1 MNIRVFLAYCVHI
14 FTATGACL
22 ALFAIAAIAR
32 HDFNVAFCLMG
43 VAVVID
49 GVDGFLARALKV
61 KQRVPQIDG
70 ALLDNLVDFLNYCLV
85 PAYFITESNLVPSA
99 WRSIMA
105 VLVIMA
111 CSYQF
116 TQRRAKTEDHFFT
129 GFPSYWNFVVYY
141 MYFWE
146 LGSVWNVLIMLFF
159 TISSFVPIK
168 YIYLSRLDN
177 FSPVKAWRVSMHA
190 LTMIWGLA
198 TLALMSSYLH
208 ASTMYQSIVGFTMAY
223 VIFYH
228 LLSVYKSLYP
238 RWFAPLNLLD

>member
-1 MNIRVFLAYCVHI
+1 MNFSILLAWSVHV
-14 FTATGACL
+14 FTASGACF
-22 ALFAIAAIAR
+22 ALFALRAIAQ
-32 HDFNVAFCLMG
+32 HDFKLAFCLMG
-43 VAVVID
+43 AAVVID
-49 GVDGFLARALKV
+49 GVDGFFARALKV
-61 KQRVPQIDG
+61 KTRVPQIDG

-85 PAYFITESNLVPSA
+85 PAYFIIESNLVPAA
-99 WRSIMA
+99 WRSILA

-141 MYFWE
+141 LYFWD
-146 LGSVWNVLIMLFF
+146 LGSVWNGLIVVFF
-159 TISSFVPIK
+159 TISSFIPIK

-177 FSPVKAWRVSMHA
+177 FSPVKAWRVSMHC

-198 TLALMSSYLH
+198 TLALMSSYSH
-208 ASTMYQSIVGFTMAY
+208 ASTQYQAIVGFTMAY

-228 LLSVYKSLYP
+228 FLSVYKSLDLA
-238 RWFAPLNLLD
+238 RFTALDFLD